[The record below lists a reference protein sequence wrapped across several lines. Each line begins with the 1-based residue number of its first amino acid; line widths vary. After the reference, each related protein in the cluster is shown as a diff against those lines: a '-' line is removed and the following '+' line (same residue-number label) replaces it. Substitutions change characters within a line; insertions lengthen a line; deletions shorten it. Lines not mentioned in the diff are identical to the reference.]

1 MERGRKV
8 LRVGEANLPVS
19 IGRARAGTAPNYLKS
34 SLRENPVMAALG
46 LEKLILLYK
55 EDGLRDIRDELAR
68 TLVLAPLRRLL
79 LQVSAGRP

>member
-1 MERGRKV
+1 
-8 LRVGEANLPVS
+8 
-19 IGRARAGTAPNYLKS
+19 
-34 SLRENPVMAALG
+34 MAALG